1 MRNLSEQVP
10 VAAWLQQR
18 LVRNIASNYLSV
30 IWLGGLTLALIPWY
44 TKLLGPQQWGL
55 VAVCIS
61 FQGFMT
67 LLDAGLTQIMPRDI
81 AKASDSLD
89 RVAGIFHIFSRAYI
103 LLGITGCLLGQL
115 AAPWI
120 AMYWLHSSSEMVDE
134 ATWALRIVLLQ
145 FVFQFGNN
153 AHIGYWNGIQ
163 SQAVANLRQCLFGS
177 AKHLGALTLMHA
189 WHGSAIAYLLP
200 FAMISALEYAS
211 NRRAVLAGLISKA
224 PRPVSQVELISLA
237 RESGVMAI
245 SVLIGMLISQIDR
258 IILSGHVA
266 VSEFGRYV
274 IVANLGLAF
283 MQLQHP
289 LVRAFLPRLVNSASN
304 QASRTMRQMVVAISL
319 LCVLPCAGVGLFAP
333 YVLRMWI
340 NDPVVVME
348 GTLPLRLIL
357 SAVAINSLYQIIYQR
372 MLVHGLARLIFRINI
387 VILIVILPF
396 SVFVVTRYGINGGGF
411 IWVAIS
417 TLQVMLGWIFI
428 RKAFK

>member
-1 MRNLSEQVP
+1 MRRLSEYVP

-61 FQGFMT
+61 LQGFMT

-81 AKASDSLD
+81 AKVSDSPD
-89 RVAGIFHIFSRAYI
+89 GIARIFHVFSRAYI
-103 LLGITGCLLGQL
+103 LLGTTGCVLGQL

-120 AMYWLHSSSEMVDE
+120 ATYWLHSSPEMVDE

-153 AHIGYWNGIQ
+153 AHVGYWNGIQ
-163 SQAVANLRQCLFGS
+163 AQAVVNLRQCLFVS
-177 AKHLGALTLMHA
+177 AKHLGALALMYA
-189 WHGSAIAYLLP
+189 WHYSAIAYLLP

-211 NRRAVLAGLISKA
+211 NRRAVLAGLISKVSL
-224 PRPVSQVELISLA
+224 PVSQAELISLA
-237 RESGVMAI
+237 RESGVMAV

-266 VSEFGRYV
+266 VSDFGRYV

-289 LVRAFLPRLVNSASN
+289 LVRAFLPRLVTSASN
-304 QASRTMRQMVVAISL
+304 QSSRTTRQMGVAIGL
-319 LCVLPCAGVGLFAP
+319 LCVLPCAVVGLFAP
-333 YVLRMWI
+333 YVLRIWI
-340 NDPVVVME
+340 GDPVVVTE
-348 GTLPLRLIL
+348 GTWPLRLIL
-357 SAVAINSLYQIIYQR
+357 SAVAINGLYQIIYQR
-372 MLVHGLARLIFRINI
+372 MLVHGLAGLIFRINI
-387 VILIVILPF
+387 AILIVILPSSIF
-396 SVFVVTRYGINGGGF
+396 FVTRYGINGGGF
-411 IWVAIS
+411 IWLTVS
-417 TLQVMLGWIFI
+417 TLQVMLGWVFI
-428 RKAFK
+428 RKALK